1 MKKNIALIVSSLI
14 VAGLITFSWL
24 VSFPLVWQI
33 IFTVY
38 LSLALVGIYLGAF
51 VFKRIFKTMVLVL
64 IIGVL
69 VIGVYSAL
77 FYSGLLEHFS
87 SKEAAQAW
95 FESFGAW
102 AWVIFFLIE
111 LAQVLV
117 IPVPAQI
124 TTVAGVFMLGPWKAF
139 LISEVAII
147 SGSIIA
153 FALGKIFGDKIAYKI
168 AKKETVEKYK
178 NILTRKGILLLP
190 IMFLFP
196 LFPDDLLC
204 FLAGS
209 TAMSWSY
216 FIFVTLVTRTIGIA
230 CTCFFLS
237 GTIIPFSGW
246 GIPVWIVIVIVL
258 VTACIFLFKYQVKIT
273 DWIIEKFG
281 RKTKLDKLKEKRQQ
295 KHNSKEVENKDAK
308 GQQKIS
314 EDKVVDNQ
322 KNENIK
328 NEEATSNKKQ
338 NKKQKTKNIKNI
350 DKKAA

>member
-1 MKKNIALIVSSLI
+1 MKKKITLLISNLI
-14 VAGLITFSWL
+14 VAGLITFVWL
-24 VSFPLVWQI
+24 VPFALVWQI
-33 IFTVY
+33 VFTTY
-38 LSLALVGIYLGAF
+38 LALTLAGLYVGAF
-51 VFKRIFKTMVLVL
+51 AYERIFKTMVLLL
-64 IIGVL
+64 IVGVL
-69 VIGVYSAL
+69 FIGIYTTL
-77 FYSGLLEHFS
+77 YYTGLLEHFS

-111 LAQVLV
+111 LAQVLI

-147 SGSIIA
+147 SGSLIA

-216 FIFVTLVTRTIGIA
+216 FIFVTLITRTIGIA

-237 GTIIPFSGW
+237 GSIVPFSGW
-246 GIPVWIVIVIVL
+246 GIPVWIVIVIAL
-258 VTACIFLFKYQVKIT
+258 ATACIFLFKYQEKIT

-281 RKTKLDKLKEKRQQ
+281 KKTKLDKLREKR
-295 KHNSKEVENKDAK
+295 AP
-308 GQQKIS
+308 
-314 EDKVVDNQ
+314 
-322 KNENIK
+322 
-328 NEEATSNKKQ
+328 KQ
-338 NKKQKTKNIKNI
+338 LETKNIEESKNETEDVNTDNENNTANI
-350 DKKAA
+350 QSDNN

>member
-1 MKKNIALIVSSLI
+1 MKRKIILLVSNLII
-14 VAGLITFSWL
+14 AGLITFIWL
-24 VSFPLVWQI
+24 VPFSLVWQI
-33 IFTVY
+33 VFTSY
-38 LSLALVGIYLGAF
+38 LALTLIGLYIGTFAYE
-51 VFKRIFKTMVLVL
+51 RIFKTMVLLL
-64 IIGVL
+64 IVGVL
-69 VIGVYSAL
+69 FIGIYTTL
-77 FYSGLLEHFS
+77 YYTGLLEHFS

-147 SGSIIA
+147 SGSLIA

-168 AKKETVEKYK
+168 AQKETVEKYK

-216 FIFVTLVTRTIGIA
+216 FIFVTLTTRTIGIA

-237 GTIIPFSGW
+237 GSIVPFSGW
-246 GIPVWIVIVIVL
+246 GIPVWIVIVIAL
-258 VTACIFLFKYQVKIT
+258 ATACIFLFKYQEKIT
-273 DWIIEKFG
+273 DWIIDKFG
-281 RKTKLDKLKEKRQQ
+281 KKTKLDKLREQRAQ
-295 KHNSKEVENKDAK
+295 KHQKMQKENE
-308 GQQKIS
+308 S
-314 EDKVVDNQ
+314 EQPVNANEE
-322 KNENIK
+322 KNENSELGKEKQEEIK
-328 NEEATSNKKQ
+328 NHVKSE
-338 NKKQKTKNIKNI
+338 QKNS
-350 DKKAA
+350 

>member
-1 MKKNIALIVSSLI
+1 MKKKITLLVSNFV
-14 VAGLITFSWL
+14 VAGLIAFAWL
-24 VSFPLVWQI
+24 VAFPLVWQI
-33 IFTVY
+33 VFTTY
-38 LSLALVGIYLGAF
+38 LALTLAGLYIGAF
-51 VFKRIFKTMVLVL
+51 AYERIFKTMVLLL
-64 IIGVL
+64 IVGVL
-69 VIGVYSAL
+69 FIGIYTTL
-77 FYSGLLEHFS
+77 YYTGLLEHFS

-111 LAQVLV
+111 LAQVLI

-124 TTVAGVFMLGPWKAF
+124 TTVAGVCMLRPWKAF

-147 SGSIIA
+147 SGSLIA

-216 FIFVTLVTRTIGIA
+216 FIFVTLITRTIVIA

-237 GTIIPFSGW
+237 GSIVPFSGW
-246 GIPVWIVIVIVL
+246 GIPVWIVIVIAL
-258 VTACIFLFKYQVKIT
+258 ATACIFLFKYQEKIT

-281 RKTKLDKLKEKRQQ
+281 KKTKLDKLREKR
-295 KHNSKEVENKDAK
+295 AP
-308 GQQKIS
+308 
-314 EDKVVDNQ
+314 
-322 KNENIK
+322 
-328 NEEATSNKKQ
+328 KQ
-338 NKKQKTKNIKNI
+338 LETKNIEENKNETEDVNTDNENNTANI
-350 DKKAA
+350 QSDNN